1 MRISNENLNAK
12 ISPLILVNANTSL
25 AGGVEPT
32 HQQTEAQQSESKSSK
47 ILERNRE
54 RRKVVSAN
62 LEDLTECEEEE
73 EEEDEDLSVHFSTSP
88 LSSLS
93 SFKNKFHFS
102 LSGKNKVGWKSV
114 GKINFA
120 WLNSTLL
127 AEFFTRSRTGPETF
141 NSADVTFAHD
151 WLLGFF
157 LFLARKYSWSA
168 TVSQNIGKKKRKF
181 LD

>member
-1 MRISNENLNAK
+1 MKISNENLNAK
-12 ISPLILVNANTSL
+12 ISPLILVDANHSL

-32 HQQTEAQQSESKSSK
+32 QQQTEAQQSEGKSSK
-47 ILERNRE
+47 LLERNRE

-62 LEDLTECEEEE
+62 LEDLTECEEE

-120 WLNSTLL
+120 GLNSTLL

-141 NSADVTFAHD
+141 NDVTSTINGVSAHD
-151 WLLGFF
+151 WLLVFF
-157 LFLARKYSWSA
+157 YFFCAKVQLIGHCESKYW
-168 TVSQNIGKKKRKF
+168 
-181 LD
+181 